1 MLSCA
6 RPWGTPVGTESGFAQ
21 EKDAEILEVAIL
33 EAAILEVAKLKV
45 AILETSLADT
55 FNGLVV
61 ELEDLV
67 DVAVDAPVV
76 ELSDGPANCVH

>member
-6 RPWGTPVGTESGFAQ
+6 RPWGTPVGTESDFAQ
-21 EKDAEILEVAIL
+21 ERD
-33 EAAILEVAKLKV
+33 AAILEVAMLEVEVLEV

-55 FNGLVV
+55 IDGLVV
-61 ELEDLV
+61 ELEGLV
-67 DVAVDAPVV
+67 AVAVDAPVV